1 MSFPNKLKKLRED
14 KKLTQEELSKL
25 VGVSLKTISRYEKGE
40 SKPRYRKIYD
50 KLAEVLD
57 TSHDY
62 LVTDEED
69 FILDARDK
77 YGYKGAIDA
86 KKMVDGVIGLMA
98 GGEID
103 ESDKKA
109 ILDSIQE
116 AYYIAKSKN
125 KKYGQ
130 KKTR

>member
-1 MSFPNKLKKLRED
+1 MSFESKLRKLREN
-14 KKLTQEELSKL
+14 KNLTQEELAKL
-25 VGVSLKTISRYEKGE
+25 VGVSLKTISRYEMGE

-50 KLAEVLD
+50 KLAEVLG

-62 LVTDEED
+62 LVTDEEN
-69 FILDARDK
+69 FILDAREK
-77 YGYKGAIDA
+77 YGYKGARDA
-86 KKMVDGVIGLMA
+86 KEMVDGVIGLMA

-103 ESDKKA
+103 EEDKKA

-125 KKYGQ
+125 KKYNPH
-130 KKTR
+130 KD